1 MTADQRPLPGA
12 GAPVSRTVFAVAT
25 LALQIGLLAIGA
37 FSGDDNNAWRY
48 FLITAAIAAIAT
60 IIVFRGIIPRI
71 ENLDRGALIMAIVGA
86 IAIVVFWLGLPVVI
100 AGGAI
105 LLALQARAVD
115 RPSTAS
121 MAALIIGVLTIAAAI
136 VVAFIG

>member
-1 MTADQRPLPGA
+1 
-12 GAPVSRTVFAVAT
+12 
-25 LALQIGLLAIGA
+25 
-37 FSGDDNNAWRY
+37 
-48 FLITAAIAAIAT
+48 
-60 IIVFRGIIPRI
+60 
-71 ENLDRGALIMAIVGA
+71 MAIVGA